1 MKGEHTARFTVT
13 VTSTEN
19 ASWQGTVELGGV
31 EQPFCSELELLRRIL
46 EHYPSLRPDMP
57 HPPGQT
63 DEK

>member
-19 ASWQGTVELGGV
+19 ASWQGTVELGGM

-46 EHYPSLRPDMP
+46 EHYPSLRPDIP
-57 HPPGQT
+57 QNRKDT
-63 DEK
+63 NEE